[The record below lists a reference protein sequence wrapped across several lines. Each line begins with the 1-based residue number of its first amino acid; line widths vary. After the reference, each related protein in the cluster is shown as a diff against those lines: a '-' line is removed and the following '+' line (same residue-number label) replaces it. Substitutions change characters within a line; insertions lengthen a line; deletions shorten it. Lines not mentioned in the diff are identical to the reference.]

1 MQQQTFNL
9 QESCGVYFLCDG
21 NQKVV
26 TPNGSELWTKSEE
39 LAELMLAEA
48 VEAGLRWDDWRT
60 IICFQSRYCDY
71 AADQERL
78 NRDTEMLEETLYG
91 DNFWGFNEPMKNRA
105 AVVSAYKQTL
115 LGTIQNMPLND
126 RVIFLTTAEMLNT
139 ILLPHKI
146 ISTFFFETF
155 NSFRPFSIAS
165 FVVLPSNTY
174 VLSSMLLTFLSFL
187 KVITS
192 KLSLHLYYLH
202 LLKFYL
208 KQFFQLYLKH
218 Y

>member
-1 MQQQTFNL
+1 MQQQTFSL
-9 QESCGVYFLCDG
+9 QENCGVYFLYEG
-21 NQKVV
+21 NEKVV
-26 TPNGSELWTKSEE
+26 TPNGSELWTKSQI
-39 LAELMLAEA
+39 LAKQMLAEA
-48 VEAGLRWDDWRT
+48 VESGLSWNDWRT
-60 IICFQSRYCDY
+60 VICFQSRYCDY

-146 ISTFFFETF
+146 ISTFFFED
-155 NSFRPFSIAS
+155 SFYDINDIDDIDNFIKELDDYCRDIG
-165 FVVLPSNTY
+165 
-174 VLSSMLLTFLSFL
+174 LTFCLKKKERLSIW
-187 KVITS
+187 K
-192 KLSLHLYYLH
+192 
-202 LLKFYL
+202 KFIETIA
-208 KQFFQLYLKH
+208 QLFVTQQK
-218 Y
+218 

>member
-78 NRDTEMLEETLYG
+78 NRDTEMLEEILYG
-91 DNFWGFNEPMKNRA
+91 DNFWGFNEPIRNRA
-105 AVVSAYKQTL
+105 AVVSMFKQSTL
-115 LGTIQNMPLND
+115 SNLQKLPLND
-126 RVIFLTTAEMLNT
+126 MVIFLTTAEVLNT

-146 ISTFFFETF
+146 IVTFLFKDSPCDIADVDDLTNLVKELDDYCREIGLTF
-155 NSFRPFSIAS
+155 NLKKKERLDIWEKYIKTIARL
-165 FVVLPSNTY
+165 F
-174 VLSSMLLTFLSFL
+174 LTP
-187 KVITS
+187 
-192 KLSLHLYYLH
+192 
-202 LLKFYL
+202 
-208 KQFFQLYLKH
+208 Q
-218 Y
+218 

>member
-1 MQQQTFNL
+1 MQQQTFNI

-26 TPNGSELWTKSEE
+26 TPNGSELWTKSET

-91 DNFWGFNEPMKNRA
+91 DNFWGFKEPIRNRA
-105 AVVSAYKQTL
+105 AVVSMFKQSTL
-115 LGTIQNMPLND
+115 SNLQKLPLND
-126 RVIFLTTAEMLNT
+126 RVIFLTTAEVLNT

-146 ISTFFFETF
+146 IVTFLFKDSPCDIADIDDLTNFVKELDDYCREIGLTF
-155 NSFRPFSIAS
+155 NLKKKERLDIWEKYIKTIARL
-165 FVVLPSNTY
+165 F
-174 VLSSMLLTFLSFL
+174 LTP
-187 KVITS
+187 
-192 KLSLHLYYLH
+192 
-202 LLKFYL
+202 
-208 KQFFQLYLKH
+208 Q
-218 Y
+218 

>member
-26 TPNGSELWTKSEE
+26 TPNGSELWTKSET

-78 NRDTEMLEETLYG
+78 NRDTEMLEERLYG
-91 DNFWGFNEPMKNRA
+91 DNFCGFNEPIRNRA
-105 AVVSAYKQTL
+105 AVVSMFKQSTL
-115 LGTIQNMPLND
+115 SNLQKLPLND
-126 RVIFLTTAEMLNT
+126 RVIFLTTAEVLNT

-146 ISTFFFETF
+146 IVTFLFKDSPCNIADIDDLTNFVKELDDYCREIGLTF
-155 NSFRPFSIAS
+155 NLKKKERLDIWEKYIKTIARL
-165 FVVLPSNTY
+165 F
-174 VLSSMLLTFLSFL
+174 LTL
-187 KVITS
+187 
-192 KLSLHLYYLH
+192 
-202 LLKFYL
+202 
-208 KQFFQLYLKH
+208 Q
-218 Y
+218 

>member
-26 TPNGSELWTKSEE
+26 TPNGSELWTKSET

-78 NRDTEMLEETLYG
+78 NRDTEMLEERLYG
-91 DNFWGFNEPMKNRA
+91 DNFWGFNEPIRNRA
-105 AVVSAYKQTL
+105 AVVSMFKQSTL
-115 LGTIQNMPLND
+115 SNLQKLPLND
-126 RVIFLTTAEMLNT
+126 MVIFLTTAEVLNT

-146 ISTFFFETF
+146 IVTFLFKDSPCDIVDIDDLTNFVKELDDYCREIGLTF
-155 NSFRPFSIAS
+155 NLKKKERLDIWEKYIKTIARL
-165 FVVLPSNTY
+165 F
-174 VLSSMLLTFLSFL
+174 LTP
-187 KVITS
+187 
-192 KLSLHLYYLH
+192 
-202 LLKFYL
+202 
-208 KQFFQLYLKH
+208 Q
-218 Y
+218 

>member
-26 TPNGSELWTKSEE
+26 TPNGSELWTKSET

-91 DNFWGFNEPMKNRA
+91 DNFWGFNEPIRNRA
-105 AVVSAYKQTL
+105 AVVSMFKQSTL
-115 LGTIQNMPLND
+115 SNLQKLPLND
-126 RVIFLTTAEMLNT
+126 RVIFLTTAEVLNT

-146 ISTFFFETF
+146 IVTFLFKDSPCDIADIDDLTNFVKELDDYCREIGLTF
-155 NSFRPFSIAS
+155 NLKKKERLDIWEKYIKTIARL
-165 FVVLPSNTY
+165 F
-174 VLSSMLLTFLSFL
+174 LTP
-187 KVITS
+187 
-192 KLSLHLYYLH
+192 
-202 LLKFYL
+202 
-208 KQFFQLYLKH
+208 Q
-218 Y
+218 